1 MPVDWNSQTNN
12 ILQDISLDLPHQ
24 SPPKQKLEQSPPKQ
38 KLETI
43 SPVQYKNLAVDDDEE
58 AFFEI
63 V

>member
-1 MPVDWNSQTNN
+1 MPVDWNSQTKNI
-12 ILQDISLDLPHQ
+12 ILQDISLDLPQ
-24 SPPKQKLEQSPPKQ
+24 QSPPKQ